1 MLFKTSAKIFYI
13 MTEKILKSDLSK
25 EVLQILLVAIL
36 FAGGIYFENNDRVSS
51 LKYLTDVV
59 LISAYI
65 IAGSNVLSKA
75 IKNLFKGNFFDEN
88 FLMSLA
94 TLGALAI
101 NELPEAVMVMLL
113 YNVGEFF
120 QKSAVGRSR
129 KSIRSLLE
137 IRPEY
142 ANLKVDDKIIKT
154 NPSEVKVND
163 LIIVKPGEKIP
174 LDGKIINGSSYVD
187 TFILTGESI
196 PKTVSKDD
204 DVLAG
209 MINKSGVIEIK
220 VSRIFG
226 ETSISKI
233 MDLVEFAAHKKAK
246 PEKFI
251 SKFARIYTPIV
262 VLIAAAIAFLPPLFI
277 PNQSFS
283 DWIYRSLVILVV
295 SCPCALV
302 ISIPLTYFGGLGSA
316 SRRGIL
322 IKGSS
327 YLDTLTELN
336 SVVFDKTGTLTK
348 GIFKVTNVIT
358 QNGFSRDEI
367 LYYAYLAESNSNHPI
382 ADSIREAYGKDLR
395 INEIKEQQEISG
407 LGIKVK
413 INGNLIVVGNDK
425 LLHAENIDHD
435 ICNVEGTVIH
445 VAVNSIYAGH
455 IIISDELKEDA
466 EKAIKSLKSLGIKK
480 TIMLSGDNN
489 FTTSKFA
496 QRLNIDSS
504 FSELLPED
512 KLTKFEEILLEAKG
526 GKVAFVGDGINDA
539 PVIARADLGI
549 AMGGLGSDAAIEAA
563 DIVIM
568 EDQPSKVSEAI
579 LIARKTRK
587 IVWQNLIFSLAV
599 KGIFILLGVL
609 GVASMWEAVFGDMGV
624 ALIAIL
630 NATRI
635 FKI

>member
-1 MLFKTSAKIFYI
+1 MFI
-13 MTEKILKSDLSK
+13 KILHNKLSK
-25 EVLQILLVAIL
+25 ELFLIFLVIVLLVGGLILENHIEVDSLKNLSYLILL
-36 FAGGIYFENNDRVSS
+36 FA
-51 LKYLTDVV
+51 YL
-59 LISAYI
+59 
-65 IAGSNVLSKA
+65 IAGWEVISKA
-75 IKNLFKGNFFDEN
+75 IKNLFRKNFFDEN
-88 FLMSLA
+88 FLMTIA
-94 TLGALAI
+94 TLGAVAI
-101 NELPEAVMVMLL
+101 NQLPEAVTVMLL

-120 QKSAVGRSR
+120 QKSAVDQSR
-129 KSIRSLLE
+129 KSIKSLLQ

-142 ANLKVDDKIIKT
+142 ANLKVGDKIIIT
-154 NPSEVKVND
+154 NPSEVKVD
-163 LIIVKPGEKIP
+163 DSIIVKPGEKIP

-187 TFILTGESI
+187 TFILTGESV
-196 PKTVSKDD
+196 PKTVGKDD

-209 MINKSGVIEIK
+209 MINKSGTIEIK
-220 VSRIFG
+220 VSRLFS

-262 VLIAAAIAFLPPLFI
+262 VLIAAAIAFVPPLLFTS
-277 PNQSFS
+277 QTFS

-336 SVVFDKTGTLTK
+336 TIVFDKTGTLTK

-367 LYYAYLAESNSNHPI
+367 LYYAYLAEANSNHPV
-382 ADSIREAYGKDLR
+382 ADSIREAYGKELK
-395 INEIKEQQEISG
+395 IVEIKEQQEISG

-413 INGNLIVVGNDK
+413 VNGNLIVAGNDK

-445 VAVNSIYAGH
+445 VAVNSVYAGH
-455 IIISDELKEDA
+455 IIISDELKDDA
-466 EKAIKSLKSLGIKK
+466 LKAIDSLKSLGIKR
-480 TIMLSGDNN
+480 TVMLSGDNN

-496 QRLNIDSS
+496 QKLNIDIS

-512 KLTKFEEILLEAKG
+512 KVAKLEEILLETKV

-549 AMGGLGSDAAIEAA
+549 AMGGLGSDAAVEAS

-587 IVWQNLIFSLAV
+587 IVWQNLIFALIV
-599 KGIFILLGVL
+599 KGIFILLGAI
-609 GVASMWEAVFGDMGV
+609 GIASMWEAVFGDMGV

>member
-1 MLFKTSAKIFYI
+1 MSVKIF
-13 MTEKILKSDLSK
+13 KSTLSK
-25 EVLQILLVAIL
+25 ELYLILLVSFLLIL
-36 FAGGIYFENNDRVSS
+36 GLIFEQNIKINSY
-51 LKYLTDVV
+51 KYISY
-59 LISAYI
+59 LILLSAYL
-65 IAGSNVLSKA
+65 IAGWDVIIKA
-75 IKNLFKGNFFDEN
+75 TTNLIRKNFFDEN
-88 FLMSLA
+88 FLMTIA
-94 TLGALAI
+94 TLGAVII
-101 NELPEAVMVMLL
+101 NQLPEAVMVMLL

-120 QKSAVGRSR
+120 QKSAVNRSR
-129 KSIRSLLE
+129 KSIKSLLE

-142 ANLKVDDKIIKT
+142 ANLKVDGKIVKT
-154 NPSEVKVND
+154 DPSEIKIDD

-187 TFILTGESI
+187 TFILTGESV
-196 PKTVSKDD
+196 PETVSIGD

-209 MINKSGVIEIK
+209 MINKSGAIEIK
-220 VSRIFG
+220 VSRIFS

-233 MDLVEFAAHKKAK
+233 MELVEFAAHKKAK

-262 VLIAAAIAFLPPLFI
+262 VLTAAIIAFIPPLLFSG
-277 PNQSFS
+277 QTFS

-336 SVVFDKTGTLTK
+336 TIIFDKTGTLTK
-348 GIFKVTNVIT
+348 GIFKVTDVVIR
-358 QNGFSRDEI
+358 NGFLRDEI
-367 LYYAYLAESNSNHPI
+367 LYYAYLAEANSNHPI
-382 ADSIREAYGKDLR
+382 ADSIREAYGKELKTIETKD
-395 INEIKEQQEISG
+395 QQEISG
-407 LGIKVK
+407 LGIKAKV
-413 INGNLIVVGNDK
+413 NGNLIIVGNDK

-435 ICNVEGTVIH
+435 VCNVEGTVIH
-445 VAVNSIYAGH
+445 VAVNSVYAGYV
-455 IIISDELKEDA
+455 IISDELKNDA
-466 EKAIKSLKSLGIKK
+466 ELAIKSLKLLGVKK
-480 TIMLSGDNN
+480 TIMLSGDND
-489 FTTSKFA
+489 FTTSQFA
-496 QRLNIDSS
+496 KKLNIDQS
-504 FSELLPED
+504 FSDLLPED
-512 KLTKFEEILLEAKG
+512 KVTKLEEILSETKI

-539 PVIARADLGI
+539 PVIALADLGI
-549 AMGGLGSDAAIEAA
+549 AMGGLGSDAAVEAS

-568 EDQPSKVSEAI
+568 EDEPLKVSEAI

-587 IVWQNLIFSLAV
+587 IVWQNLIFALSV
-599 KGIFILLGVL
+599 KGIFILLGVI
-609 GVASMWEAVFGDMGV
+609 GIATMWEAVFGDMGV

>member
-1 MLFKTSAKIFYI
+1 MLI
-13 MTEKILKSDLSK
+13 KILHNNLSK
-25 EVLQILLVAIL
+25 ELLIILAVTLLLIGGVIIESHANLDSLKNLSYIILLIA
-36 FAGGIYFENNDRVSS
+36 YF
-51 LKYLTDVV
+51 
-59 LISAYI
+59 
-65 IAGSNVLSKA
+65 IAGWEVISKA
-75 IKNLFKGNFFDEN
+75 IINLFRKNFFDEN
-88 FLMSLA
+88 FLMTIA
-94 TLGALAI
+94 TLGAVAI
-101 NELPEAVMVMLL
+101 NQLPEAVMVMLL

-120 QKSAVGRSR
+120 QKSAIDQSR
-129 KSIRSLLE
+129 KSIKSLLE

-142 ANLKVDDKIIKT
+142 ANLKVDDKTIKT
-154 NPSEVKVND
+154 SPSEVKVND

-174 LDGKIINGSSYVD
+174 LDGTIINGLSYVD

-196 PKTVSKDD
+196 PKTVGKGD

-209 MINKSGVIEIK
+209 MINKSGAIEIR
-220 VSRIFG
+220 VSRIFS

-233 MDLVEFAAHKKAK
+233 MELVEFAAHKKAK

-262 VLIAAAIAFLPPLFI
+262 VLIAAAIAFVPPLLFTS
-277 PNQSFS
+277 QVYS
-283 DWIYRSLVILVV
+283 DWIYRALVILVV

-316 SRRGIL
+316 SKRGIL

-336 SVVFDKTGTLTK
+336 TVVFDKTGTLTN
-348 GIFKVTNVIT
+348 GTFKVTNVIT
-358 QNGFSRDEI
+358 RNGFSQDKI
-367 LYYAYLAESNSNHPI
+367 LYYAYLAEANSNHPV
-382 ADSIREAYGKDLR
+382 ANSIREEYGKELETAETR
-395 INEIKEQQEISG
+395 EQQEISG
-407 LGIKVK
+407 LGIKAKV
-413 INGNLIVVGNDK
+413 NGNLIVVGNDK

-445 VAVNSIYAGH
+445 VAVNSIYAGY
-455 IIISDELKEDA
+455 IVISDELKKDA
-466 EKAIKSLKSLGIKK
+466 INAVKALKSVGIRK

-489 FTTSKFA
+489 FTTSQFA
-496 QRLNIDSS
+496 KKLNIDQS
-504 FSELLPED
+504 FSDLLPED
-512 KLTKFEEILLEAKG
+512 KVTKLEEILSDTKL

-539 PVIARADLGI
+539 PVIARSDLGI
-549 AMGGLGSDAAIEAA
+549 AMGGLGSDAAVEAA

-568 EDQPSKVSEAI
+568 EDQPSKVAEAI
-579 LIARKTRK
+579 MIARKTRR

-599 KGIFILLGVL
+599 KAIFILLGSF
-609 GVASMWEAVFGDMGV
+609 GVATMWEAVFGDMGV

>member
-1 MLFKTSAKIFYI
+1 MFI
-13 MTEKILKSDLSK
+13 KILHNKLSK
-25 EVLQILLVAIL
+25 ELFLIFLVIVLLVGGLILENHIEVDSLKNLSYLILL
-36 FAGGIYFENNDRVSS
+36 FA
-51 LKYLTDVV
+51 YL
-59 LISAYI
+59 
-65 IAGSNVLSKA
+65 IAGWEVISKA
-75 IKNLFKGNFFDEN
+75 IKNLFRKNFFDEN
-88 FLMSLA
+88 FLMTIA
-94 TLGALAI
+94 TLGAVAI
-101 NELPEAVMVMLL
+101 NQLPEAVTVMLL

-120 QKSAVGRSR
+120 QKSAVDQSR
-129 KSIRSLLE
+129 KSIKSLLQ

-142 ANLKVDDKIIKT
+142 ANLKVGDKIIIT
-154 NPSEVKVND
+154 NPSEVKVD
-163 LIIVKPGEKIP
+163 DSIIVKPGEKIP

-187 TFILTGESI
+187 TFILTGESV
-196 PKTVSKDD
+196 PKTVGKDD

-209 MINKSGVIEIK
+209 MINKSGTIEIK
-220 VSRIFG
+220 VSRLFS

-262 VLIAAAIAFLPPLFI
+262 VLIAAAIAFVPPLLFTS
-277 PNQSFS
+277 QTFS

-336 SVVFDKTGTLTK
+336 TIVFDKTGTLTK

-367 LYYAYLAESNSNHPI
+367 LYYAYLAEANSNHPV
-382 ADSIREAYGKDLR
+382 ADSIREAYGKELK
-395 INEIKEQQEISG
+395 IVEIKEQQEISG

-413 INGNLIVVGNDK
+413 VNGNLIVAGNDK

-445 VAVNSIYAGH
+445 VAVNSVYAGH
-455 IIISDELKEDA
+455 IIISDELKDDA
-466 EKAIKSLKSLGIKK
+466 LKAIDSLKSLGIKR
-480 TIMLSGDNN
+480 TVMLSGDNN

-496 QRLNIDSS
+496 QKLNIDIS

-512 KLTKFEEILLEAKG
+512 KVAKLEEILLETKV

-549 AMGGLGSDAAIEAA
+549 AMGGLGSDAAVEAS

-568 EDQPSKVSEAI
+568 EDQPSKVSESI
-579 LIARKTRK
+579 LIAKKTRK
-587 IVWQNLIFSLAV
+587 IVWQNLIFVLTV
-599 KGIFILLGVL
+599 KGIFILLGGI
-609 GVASMWEAVFGDMGV
+609 GVATMWEAVFGDMGV

>member
-1 MLFKTSAKIFYI
+1 
-13 MTEKILKSDLSK
+13 MTKKILKSALSK
-25 EVLQILLVAIL
+25 EVLLILLVAIL
-36 FAGGIYFENNDRVSS
+36 LAGGIFLENNNKASS
-51 LKYLTDVV
+51 LKYLSDVI
-59 LISAYI
+59 LISGYF
-65 IAGSNVLSKA
+65 IAGWNVLSKA

-88 FLMSLA
+88 FLMTIA
-94 TLGALAI
+94 TLGAVAI

-129 KSIRSLLE
+129 KSIKSLLE

-154 NPSEVKVND
+154 NPSEVRVGD
-163 LIIVKPGEKIP
+163 LIIVRPGEKIP

-187 TFILTGESI
+187 TFILTGESV
-196 PKTVSKDD
+196 PKTISKDD
-204 DVLAG
+204 AVLAG

-220 VSRIFG
+220 VSRIFS

-233 MDLVEFAAHKKAK
+233 MDLVEFAVHKKAK

-262 VLIAAAIAFLPPLFI
+262 VLIAGAIAFVPPLLFASQ
-277 PNQSFS
+277 NFS

-316 SRRGIL
+316 SKRGIL

-327 YLDTLTELN
+327 YLDTLTEL
-336 SVVFDKTGTLTK
+336 STVVFDKTGTLTK

-358 QNGFSRDEI
+358 QNGFNRDEI

-382 ADSIREAYGKDLR
+382 ADSIREAYGKDFK
-395 INEIKEQQEISG
+395 INETKKQQEISG
-407 LGIKVK
+407 LGIKVNV
-413 INGNLIVVGNDK
+413 NGNLIVAGNDK
-425 LLHAENIDHD
+425 LLHAEHIDHD
-435 ICNVEGTVIH
+435 LCNVEGTVIH
-445 VAVNSIYAGH
+445 VAVNSVYAGL
-455 IIISDELKEDA
+455 IIISDELRDDA
-466 EKAIKSLKSLGIKK
+466 VKAVESLKSLGVER
-480 TIMLSGDNN
+480 TVMLSGDNN
-489 FTTSKFA
+489 FTTSQFA
-496 QRLNIDSS
+496 QKLNIDDC

-512 KLTKFEEILLEAKG
+512 KVSKLEEILLETKT

-539 PVIARADLGI
+539 PVIARADLGF
-549 AMGGLGSDAAIEAA
+549 AMGGLGSDAAIEAS

-587 IVWQNLIFSLAV
+587 IVWQNLIFSLAI
-599 KGIFILLGVL
+599 KGVFILLGVL
-609 GVASMWEAVFGDMGV
+609 GVATMWEAVFGDMGV

>member
-1 MLFKTSAKIFYI
+1 MIK
-13 MTEKILKSDLSK
+13 KILESYLSK
-25 EVLQILLVAIL
+25 EIIQIILVSVL
-36 FAGGIYFENNDRVSS
+36 FALGIYFENYERVSS
-51 LKYLTDVV
+51 LKYLSGVI

-65 IAGSNVLSKA
+65 IAGGNVLSKA
-75 IKNLFKGNFFDEN
+75 IKNLFKLNFFDEN
-88 FLMSLA
+88 FLMTIA

-101 NELPEAVMVMLL
+101 NQLPEAVMVMLL

-120 QKSAVGRSR
+120 QKLAVGRSR

-204 DVLAG
+204 NVLAG

-220 VSRIFG
+220 VSRIFN
-226 ETSISKI
+226 ETSIAKI
-233 MDLVEFAAHKKAK
+233 MNLVEFATHKKAK
-246 PEKFI
+246 TEKFI
-251 SKFARIYTPIV
+251 SKFAKIYTPIV
-262 VLIAAAIAFLPPLFI
+262 VFIAAAIAFLPPLFI
-277 PNQSFS
+277 VNQTFS
-283 DWIYRSLVILVV
+283 VWIYRSLVILVV

-316 SRRGIL
+316 SRKGIL
-322 IKGSS
+322 VKGSS

-336 SVVFDKTGTLTK
+336 TIVFDKTGTLTK
-348 GIFKVTNVIT
+348 GLFKVTSVIT
-358 QNGFSRDEI
+358 QNGFSREDI
-367 LYYAYLAESNSNHPI
+367 LYYAYLAESNSNHPL

-395 INEIKEQQEISG
+395 INEIKEHEEISG

-413 INGNLIVVGNDK
+413 INDDLIIAGNDK
-425 LLHAENIDHD
+425 LLHAENIDHN

-445 VAVNSIYAGH
+445 IAVNSIYAGY

-466 EKAIKSLKSLGIKK
+466 EKAIKSLKYLGIQK

-512 KLTKFEEILLEAKG
+512 KLTKLEEILLDTKR

-549 AMGGLGSDAAIEAA
+549 AMGGLGSDAAIEAS

-568 EDQPSKVSEAI
+568 EDQPSKVSDAI

-599 KGIFILLGVL
+599 KGVFILLGII
-609 GVASMWEAVFGDMGV
+609 GVATMWEAVFGDMGV

-630 NATRI
+630 NAARI

>member
-1 MLFKTSAKIFYI
+1 MPI
-13 MTEKILKSDLSK
+13 KILHNNLSK
-25 EVLQILLVAIL
+25 ELLIILAVTLLLIGGVIIESHANLDSLKNLSFIILLIA
-36 FAGGIYFENNDRVSS
+36 YF
-51 LKYLTDVV
+51 
-59 LISAYI
+59 
-65 IAGSNVLSKA
+65 IAGWEVISKA
-75 IKNLFKGNFFDEN
+75 IINLFRKNFFDEN
-88 FLMSLA
+88 FLMTIA
-94 TLGALAI
+94 TLGAVAI
-101 NELPEAVMVMLL
+101 NQLPEAVMVMLL

-120 QKSAVGRSR
+120 QKSAIDQSR
-129 KSIRSLLE
+129 KSIKSLLE

-142 ANLKVDDKIIKT
+142 ANLKVDDKTIKT
-154 NPSEVKVND
+154 SPSEVKVND

-174 LDGKIINGSSYVD
+174 LDGTIINGLSYVD

-196 PKTVSKDD
+196 PKTVGKGD

-209 MINKSGVIEIK
+209 MINKTGAIEIR
-220 VSRIFG
+220 VSRIFS

-233 MDLVEFAAHKKAK
+233 MELVEFAAHKKAK

-262 VLIAAAIAFLPPLFI
+262 VLIAAAIAFVPPLLFTS
-277 PNQSFS
+277 QVYS
-283 DWIYRSLVILVV
+283 DWIYRALVILVV

-316 SRRGIL
+316 SKWGIL

-336 SVVFDKTGTLTK
+336 TVVFDKTGTLTN
-348 GIFKVTNVIT
+348 GTFKVTNVIT
-358 QNGFSRDEI
+358 RNGFSRDKI
-367 LYYAYLAESNSNHPI
+367 LFYAYLAEANSNHPV
-382 ADSIREAYGKDLR
+382 ANSIREEYGKELETAETR
-395 INEIKEQQEISG
+395 EQQEISG
-407 LGIKVK
+407 LGIKAKV
-413 INGNLIVVGNDK
+413 NGNLIVAGNDK

-445 VAVNSIYAGH
+445 VAVNSIYAGY
-455 IIISDELKEDA
+455 IVISDELKNDA
-466 EKAIKSLKSLGIKK
+466 INAVKALKSMGIRK

-489 FTTSKFA
+489 FTTSQFA
-496 QRLNIDSS
+496 KKLNIDQS
-504 FSELLPED
+504 FSDLLPED
-512 KLTKFEEILLEAKG
+512 KVTKLEEILSDTKL

-539 PVIARADLGI
+539 PVIARSDLGI
-549 AMGGLGSDAAIEAA
+549 AMGGLGSDAAVEAA

-568 EDQPSKVSEAI
+568 EDQPSKVAEAI
-579 LIARKTRK
+579 MIARKTRR

-599 KGIFILLGVL
+599 KAIFILLGSF
-609 GVASMWEAVFGDMGV
+609 GVATMWEAVFGDMGV

>member
-1 MLFKTSAKIFYI
+1 MPV
-13 MTEKILKSDLSK
+13 KILHNKLSK
-25 EVLQILLVAIL
+25 ELFIILAVTVLLIGGVIFENHAESDSLKNLSYVILLI
-36 FAGGIYFENNDRVSS
+36 
-51 LKYLTDVV
+51 
-59 LISAYI
+59 AYI
-65 IAGSNVLSKA
+65 IAGWEVISKA
-75 IKNLFKGNFFDEN
+75 IKNLFRKNFFDEN
-88 FLMSLA
+88 FLMTIA
-94 TLGALAI
+94 TLGAVAI
-101 NELPEAVMVMLL
+101 NQLPEAVMVMLL

-120 QKSAVGRSR
+120 QKSAIDQSR
-129 KSIRSLLE
+129 KSIKSLLE

-142 ANLKVDDKIIKT
+142 ANLKVDDKTIKIS
-154 NPSEVKVND
+154 PSEVKVND

-174 LDGKIINGSSYVD
+174 LDGTIINGLSYVD

-196 PKTVSKDD
+196 PKTVGKGD

-209 MINKSGVIEIK
+209 MINKSGAIEIK
-220 VSRIFG
+220 VSRIFS

-233 MDLVEFAAHKKAK
+233 MELVEFAAHKKAK

-262 VLIAAAIAFLPPLFI
+262 VLIAAAIAFVPPLLFAS
-277 PNQSFS
+277 QTYS

-336 SVVFDKTGTLTK
+336 TVVFDKTGTLTK
-348 GIFKVTNVIT
+348 GTFKVTNVIT

-367 LYYAYLAESNSNHPI
+367 LYYAYLAEVNSNHPV
-382 ADSIREAYGKDLR
+382 ADSIREAYGKELKTVETR
-395 INEIKEQQEISG
+395 EQQEISG
-407 LGIKVK
+407 LGIKAKV
-413 INGNLIVVGNDK
+413 NDNLIVVGNDK
-425 LLHAENIDHD
+425 LLHAEKIDHD

-445 VAVNSIYAGH
+445 VAVNSVYAGY
-455 IIISDELKEDA
+455 IIISDELKDDA
-466 EKAIKSLKSLGIKK
+466 IKAIKALKSLGIKK

-489 FTTSKFA
+489 YTTSQFA
-496 QRLNIDSS
+496 NKLNIDQS
-504 FSELLPED
+504 FSDLLPED
-512 KLTKFEEILLEAKG
+512 KVTKLEEILSDTQI

-549 AMGGLGSDAAIEAA
+549 AMGGLGSDAAVEAS

-568 EDQPSKVSEAI
+568 EDEPTKVSEAI

-587 IVWQNLIFSLAV
+587 IVWQNLIFALSV
-599 KGIFILLGVL
+599 KGIFILLGVI
-609 GVASMWEAVFGDMGV
+609 GIATMWEAVFGDMGV

>member
-1 MLFKTSAKIFYI
+1 MIK
-13 MTEKILKSDLSK
+13 KILESDLSK
-25 EVLQILLVAIL
+25 EILQILFVTVL
-36 FAGGIYFENNDRVSS
+36 FAAGIYFENYERVSF
-51 LKYLTDVV
+51 LKYLSDVI

-65 IAGSNVLSKA
+65 IAGRNVLSKA
-75 IKNLFKGNFFDEN
+75 IKNLFKGNIFDEN
-88 FLMSLA
+88 FLMTIA

-101 NELPEAVMVMLL
+101 NQLPEAVMVMLL

-120 QKSAVGRSR
+120 QKLAVGRSR

-196 PKTVSKDD
+196 PKTVNKDD

-220 VSRIFG
+220 VSRIFN
-226 ETSISKI
+226 ETSIAKI
-233 MDLVEFAAHKKAK
+233 MNLVEYAAHKKAK
-246 PEKFI
+246 TEKFI

-262 VLIAAAIAFLPPLFI
+262 VLIAAAIAFLPPLLFV
-277 PNQSFS
+277 NQTFS
-283 DWIYRSLVILVV
+283 VWIYRSLVILVV

-322 IKGSS
+322 VKGSS

-336 SVVFDKTGTLTK
+336 TIVFDKTGTLTK
-348 GIFKVTNVIT
+348 GIFKVTSVIT
-358 QNGFSRDEI
+358 QNGFSRDDI
-367 LYYAYLAESNSNHPI
+367 LYYAYLAESNSNHPL

-395 INEIKEQQEISG
+395 INEIKEHEEISG

-413 INGNLIVVGNDK
+413 INEDLIIAGNDK

-445 VAVNSIYAGH
+445 VAVNSIYAGY

-466 EKAIKSLKSLGIKK
+466 EKAIESLKSLGIQK
-480 TIMLSGDNN
+480 TIMLSGDNK

-512 KLTKFEEILLEAKG
+512 KLVKLEEILLETKH

-549 AMGGLGSDAAIEAA
+549 AMGGLGSDAAIEAS

-568 EDQPSKVSEAI
+568 EDQPSKVSDAI

-587 IVWQNLIFSLAV
+587 IVWQNLIFSLTV
-599 KGIFILLGVL
+599 KGAFILLGVF

>member
-395 INEIKEQQEISG
+395 INEIKE
-407 LGIKVK
+407 
-413 INGNLIVVGNDK
+413 
-425 LLHAENIDHD
+425 
-435 ICNVEGTVIH
+435 
-445 VAVNSIYAGH
+445 
-455 IIISDELKEDA
+455 DA

-599 KGIFILLGVL
+599 KWIFILLGVL

>member
-1 MLFKTSAKIFYI
+1 M
-13 MTEKILKSDLSK
+13 
-25 EVLQILLVAIL
+25 
-36 FAGGIYFENNDRVSS
+36 
-51 LKYLTDVV
+51 
-59 LISAYI
+59 
-65 IAGSNVLSKA
+65 
-75 IKNLFKGNFFDEN
+75 IK
-88 FLMSLA
+88 
-94 TLGALAI
+94 
-101 NELPEAVMVMLL
+101 
-113 YNVGEFF
+113 
-120 QKSAVGRSR
+120 SR
-129 KSIRSLLE
+129 KSIKSLLE

-142 ANLKVDDKIIKT
+142 ANLKVDDKTIKIS
-154 NPSEVKVND
+154 PSEVKVND

-174 LDGKIINGSSYVD
+174 LDGTIINGLSYVD

-196 PKTVSKDD
+196 PKTVGKGD

-209 MINKSGVIEIK
+209 MINKSGAIEIR
-220 VSRIFG
+220 VSRIFS

-233 MDLVEFAAHKKAK
+233 MELVEFAAHKKAK

-251 SKFARIYTPIV
+251 SKFARVYTPIV
-262 VLIAAAIAFLPPLFI
+262 VLIAAAIAFVPPLLFTS
-277 PNQSFS
+277 QAYS
-283 DWIYRSLVILVV
+283 DWIYRALVILVV

-336 SVVFDKTGTLTK
+336 TVVFDKTGTLTK
-348 GIFKVTNVIT
+348 GTFKVTNVIT

-367 LYYAYLAESNSNHPI
+367 LYYAYLAEVNSNHPV
-382 ADSIREAYGKDLR
+382 ADSIREEYGKEL
-395 INEIKEQQEISG
+395 ETVETKEQQEISG
-407 LGIKVK
+407 LGIKAKV
-413 INGNLIVVGNDK
+413 NDNLIVVGNDK
-425 LLHAENIDHD
+425 LLHAEKIDHD

-445 VAVNSIYAGH
+445 VAVNSVYAGY
-455 IIISDELKEDA
+455 IIISDELKDDA
-466 EKAIKSLKSLGIKK
+466 INAIKALKSLGIKK

-489 FTTSKFA
+489 YTTSQFA
-496 QRLNIDSS
+496 NKLNIDQS
-504 FSELLPED
+504 FSDLLPED
-512 KLTKFEEILLEAKG
+512 KVTKLEEILSDTKF

-549 AMGGLGSDAAIEAA
+549 AMGGLGSDAAVEAS

-568 EDQPSKVSEAI
+568 EDEPTKVSEAI

-587 IVWQNLIFSLAV
+587 IVWQNLIFALSV
-599 KGIFILLGVL
+599 KGIFILLGAI
-609 GVASMWEAVFGDMGV
+609 GIATMWEAVFGDMGV

>member
-1 MLFKTSAKIFYI
+1 MPV
-13 MTEKILKSDLSK
+13 KILHNKLSK
-25 EVLQILLVAIL
+25 ELFIILAVTVLLIGGVIFENHAESDSLKNVSYVILLI
-36 FAGGIYFENNDRVSS
+36 
-51 LKYLTDVV
+51 
-59 LISAYI
+59 AYI
-65 IAGSNVLSKA
+65 IAGWEVISKA
-75 IKNLFKGNFFDEN
+75 IKNLFRKNFFDEN
-88 FLMSLA
+88 FLMTIA
-94 TLGALAI
+94 TLGAVAI
-101 NELPEAVMVMLL
+101 NQLPEAVMVMLL

-120 QKSAVGRSR
+120 QKSAIDQSR
-129 KSIRSLLE
+129 KSIKSLLE

-142 ANLKVDDKIIKT
+142 ANLKVDDKTIKIS
-154 NPSEVKVND
+154 PSEVKVND
-163 LIIVKPGEKIP
+163 IIIVKPGEKIP
-174 LDGKIINGSSYVD
+174 LDGRIINGLSYVD

-196 PKTVSKDD
+196 PKTVGKGD

-209 MINKSGVIEIK
+209 MINKSGAIEIK
-220 VSRIFG
+220 VTRIFS

-233 MDLVEFAAHKKAK
+233 MELVEFAAHKKAK

-262 VLIAAAIAFLPPLFI
+262 VLIAAAIAFVPPLLFAS
-277 PNQSFS
+277 QTYS

-336 SVVFDKTGTLTK
+336 TIVFDKTGTLTK
-348 GIFKVTNVIT
+348 GTFKVTNVIT

-367 LYYAYLAESNSNHPI
+367 LYYAYLAEVNSNHPV
-382 ADSIREAYGKDLR
+382 ADSIREAYGKELKTVETR
-395 INEIKEQQEISG
+395 EQQEISG
-407 LGIKVK
+407 LGIKAKV
-413 INGNLIVVGNDK
+413 NDNLIVVGNDK
-425 LLHAENIDHD
+425 LLHAEKIDHD

-445 VAVNSIYAGH
+445 VAVNSVYAGY
-455 IIISDELKEDA
+455 IIISDELKDDA
-466 EKAIKSLKSLGIKK
+466 IKAIKALKSLGIKK

-489 FTTSKFA
+489 FTTSQFA
-496 QRLNIDSS
+496 NKLSIDQS
-504 FSELLPED
+504 FSDLLPED
-512 KLTKFEEILLEAKG
+512 KVTKLEEILSDTKF

-549 AMGGLGSDAAIEAA
+549 AMGGLGSDAAVEAS

-568 EDQPSKVSEAI
+568 EDEPTKVSEAI

-587 IVWQNLIFSLAV
+587 IVWQNLIFALSV
-599 KGIFILLGVL
+599 KGIFILLGAI
-609 GVASMWEAVFGDMGV
+609 GVATMWEAVFGDMGV

>member
-1 MLFKTSAKIFYI
+1 
-13 MTEKILKSDLSK
+13 MTKKILKSALSR
-25 EVLQILLVAIL
+25 EVLLILLVAIL
-36 FAGGIYFENNDRVSS
+36 LAGGIFLENNNKASS
-51 LKYLTDVV
+51 LKYLSDVI
-59 LISAYI
+59 LISGYF
-65 IAGSNVLSKA
+65 IAGWNVLSKA

-88 FLMSLA
+88 FLMTIA
-94 TLGALAI
+94 TLGAVAI

-129 KSIRSLLE
+129 KSIKSLLE

-154 NPSEVKVND
+154 NPSEVRVGD
-163 LIIVKPGEKIP
+163 LIIVRPGEKIP

-187 TFILTGESI
+187 TFILTGESV
-196 PKTVSKDD
+196 PKTISKDD
-204 DVLAG
+204 AVLAG

-220 VSRIFG
+220 VSRIFS

-233 MDLVEFAAHKKAK
+233 MDLVEFAVHKKAK

-262 VLIAAAIAFLPPLFI
+262 VLIAGAIAFVPPLLFASQ
-277 PNQSFS
+277 NFS

-316 SRRGIL
+316 SKRGIL

-327 YLDTLTELN
+327 YLDTLTEL
-336 SVVFDKTGTLTK
+336 STVVFDKTGTLTK

-358 QNGFSRDEI
+358 QNGFNRDEI

-382 ADSIREAYGKDLR
+382 ADSIREAYGKDFK
-395 INEIKEQQEISG
+395 INETKKQQEISG
-407 LGIKVK
+407 LGIKVNV
-413 INGNLIVVGNDK
+413 NGNLIVAGNDK
-425 LLHAENIDHD
+425 LLHAEHIDHD
-435 ICNVEGTVIH
+435 LCNVEGTVIH
-445 VAVNSIYAGH
+445 VAVNSVYAGL
-455 IIISDELKEDA
+455 IIISDELRDDA
-466 EKAIKSLKSLGIKK
+466 VKAVESLKSLGVER
-480 TIMLSGDNN
+480 TVMLSGDNN
-489 FTTSKFA
+489 FTTSQFA
-496 QRLNIDSS
+496 QKLNIDDC

-512 KLTKFEEILLEAKG
+512 KVSKLEEILLETKT

-539 PVIARADLGI
+539 PVIARADLGF
-549 AMGGLGSDAAIEAA
+549 AMGGLGSDAAIEAS

-587 IVWQNLIFSLAV
+587 IVWQNLIFSLAI
-599 KGIFILLGVL
+599 KGVFILLGVL
-609 GVASMWEAVFGDMGV
+609 GVATMWEAVFGDMGV

>member
-1 MLFKTSAKIFYI
+1 MFI
-13 MTEKILKSDLSK
+13 KILHNKLSK
-25 EVLQILLVAIL
+25 ELFLIFLVIVLLVGGLILENHIEVDSLKNLSYLILL
-36 FAGGIYFENNDRVSS
+36 FA
-51 LKYLTDVV
+51 YL
-59 LISAYI
+59 
-65 IAGSNVLSKA
+65 IAGWEVISKA
-75 IKNLFKGNFFDEN
+75 IKNLFRKNFFDEN
-88 FLMSLA
+88 FLMTIA
-94 TLGALAI
+94 TLGAVAI
-101 NELPEAVMVMLL
+101 NQLPEAVTVMLL

-120 QKSAVGRSR
+120 QKSAVDQSR
-129 KSIRSLLE
+129 KSIKSLLQ

-142 ANLKVDDKIIKT
+142 ANLKVGDKIIIT
-154 NPSEVKVND
+154 NPSEVKVD
-163 LIIVKPGEKIP
+163 DSIIVKPGEKIP

-187 TFILTGESI
+187 TFILTGESV
-196 PKTVSKDD
+196 PKTVGKDD

-209 MINKSGVIEIK
+209 MINKSGTIEIK
-220 VSRIFG
+220 VSRLFS

-262 VLIAAAIAFLPPLFI
+262 VLIAAAIAFVPPLLFTS
-277 PNQSFS
+277 QTFS

-336 SVVFDKTGTLTK
+336 TIVFDKTGTLTK

-367 LYYAYLAESNSNHPI
+367 LYYAYLAEANSNHPV
-382 ADSIREAYGKDLR
+382 ADSIREAYGKELK
-395 INEIKEQQEISG
+395 IVEIKEQQEISG

-413 INGNLIVVGNDK
+413 VNGNLIVAGNDK

-445 VAVNSIYAGH
+445 VAVNSVYAGH
-455 IIISDELKEDA
+455 IIISDELKDDA
-466 EKAIKSLKSLGIKK
+466 LKAIDSLKSLGIKR
-480 TIMLSGDNN
+480 TVMLSGDNN

-496 QRLNIDSS
+496 QKLNIDIS

-512 KLTKFEEILLEAKG
+512 KVAKLEEILLETKV

-549 AMGGLGSDAAIEAA
+549 AMGGLGSDAAVEAS

-579 LIARKTRK
+579 LIAKKTRK
-587 IVWQNLIFSLAV
+587 IVWQNLIFALIV
-599 KGIFILLGVL
+599 KGIFILLGAI
-609 GVASMWEAVFGDMGV
+609 GIASMWEAVFGDMGV

>member
-1 MLFKTSAKIFYI
+1 MIIKL
-13 MTEKILKSDLSK
+13 LKNTLSK
-25 EVLQILLVAIL
+25 ELFLIFLVTILLVGGVIL
-36 FAGGIYFENNDRVSS
+36 ENNIKVES
-51 LKYLTDVV
+51 LKYLSY
-59 LISAYI
+59 LILLSAYLV
-65 IAGSNVLSKA
+65 AGWSVILKA
-75 IKNLFKGNFFDEN
+75 IKNLFRKNFFDEN
-88 FLMSLA
+88 FLMTIA
-94 TLGALAI
+94 TLGAVAI

-120 QKSAVGRSR
+120 QKSAVDRSK
-129 KSIRSLLE
+129 KSIKSLLE

-142 ANLKVDDKIIKT
+142 ANLKVDDKIIKK
-154 NPSEVKVND
+154 NPSEVKVDD

-187 TFILTGESI
+187 TFILTGESV
-196 PKTVSKDD
+196 PKTVGKDN

-209 MINKSGVIEIK
+209 MINKSGIIEVR
-220 VSRIFG
+220 VSRIFS
-226 ETSISKI
+226 ETSISRI
-233 MDLVEFAAHKKAK
+233 MDLVEFASHKKAR

-262 VLIAAAIAFLPPLFI
+262 VLIAVAIAFVPPLLFTS
-277 PNQSFS
+277 QTFS
-283 DWIYRSLVILVV
+283 VWIYRSLVILVV

-316 SRRGIL
+316 SRKGIL

-336 SVVFDKTGTLTK
+336 TVVFDKTGTLTK

-358 QNGFSRDEI
+358 QNGFSRNEV
-367 LYYAYLAESNSNHPI
+367 LYYAYLAEANSNHPV
-382 ADSIREAYGKDLR
+382 ADSIREAYGKELKIVETKDQ
-395 INEIKEQQEISG
+395 EEISG

-413 INGNLIVVGNDK
+413 VNGDLIVAGNDK
-425 LLHAENIDHD
+425 LLHSENIDHD

-445 VAVNSIYAGH
+445 VAVNSVYAGH
-455 IIISDELKEDA
+455 IIISDELKDDSVKTIE
-466 EKAIKSLKSLGIKK
+466 SLKSLGIKR
-480 TIMLSGDNN
+480 TVMLSGDNN

-496 QRLNIDSS
+496 RKLNIDSS

-512 KLTKFEEILLEAKG
+512 KVTKLEEILLETKI

-549 AMGGLGSDAAIEAA
+549 AMGGLGSDAAVEAS

-568 EDQPSKVSEAI
+568 EDQPSKVSQAI

-587 IVWQNLIFSLAV
+587 IVWQNLIFSLSV
-599 KGIFILLGVL
+599 KGVFILLGAV
-609 GVASMWEAVFGDMGV
+609 GIASMWEAVFGDMGV

>member
-1 MLFKTSAKIFYI
+1 MFI
-13 MTEKILKSDLSK
+13 KILHNKLSK
-25 EVLQILLVAIL
+25 ELFLIFLVIVLLVGGLILENHIEVDSLKNLSYLILL
-36 FAGGIYFENNDRVSS
+36 FA
-51 LKYLTDVV
+51 YL
-59 LISAYI
+59 
-65 IAGSNVLSKA
+65 IAGWEVISKA
-75 IKNLFKGNFFDEN
+75 IKNLFRKNFFDEN
-88 FLMSLA
+88 FLMTIA
-94 TLGALAI
+94 TLGAVAI
-101 NELPEAVMVMLL
+101 NQLPEAVTVMLL

-120 QKSAVGRSR
+120 QKSAVDQSR
-129 KSIRSLLE
+129 KSIKSLLQ

-142 ANLKVDDKIIKT
+142 ANLKVGDKIIIT
-154 NPSEVKVND
+154 NPSEVKVD
-163 LIIVKPGEKIP
+163 DSIIVKPGEKIP

-187 TFILTGESI
+187 TFILTGESV
-196 PKTVSKDD
+196 PKTVGKDD

-209 MINKSGVIEIK
+209 MINKSGTIEIK
-220 VSRIFG
+220 VSRLFS

-233 MDLVEFAAHKKAK
+233 MDLVEFVAHKKAK

-262 VLIAAAIAFLPPLFI
+262 VLIAAAIAFVPPLLFTS
-277 PNQSFS
+277 QTFS

-336 SVVFDKTGTLTK
+336 TIVFDKTGTLTK

-367 LYYAYLAESNSNHPI
+367 LYYAYLAEANSNHPV
-382 ADSIREAYGKDLR
+382 ADSIREAYGKELK
-395 INEIKEQQEISG
+395 IVEIKEQQEISG

-413 INGNLIVVGNDK
+413 VNGNLIVAGNDK

-445 VAVNSIYAGH
+445 VAVNSVYAGH
-455 IIISDELKEDA
+455 IIISDELKDDA
-466 EKAIKSLKSLGIKK
+466 LKAIDSLKSLGIKR
-480 TIMLSGDNN
+480 TVMLSGDNN

-496 QRLNIDSS
+496 QKLNIDIS

-512 KLTKFEEILLEAKG
+512 KVAKLEEILLETKV

-549 AMGGLGSDAAIEAA
+549 AMGGLGSDAAVEAS

-587 IVWQNLIFSLAV
+587 IVWQNLIFALIV
-599 KGIFILLGVL
+599 KGIFILLGAI
-609 GVASMWEAVFGDMGV
+609 GIASMWEAVFGDMGV